1 MNEVL
6 AVGAGGAIGAVCR
19 FLLGAVIP
27 RQESGFPLGTFLINL
42 IGAFAIGLVT
52 VLAVKYSLP
61 GSKWVLFAKTGICG
75 GFTTFSTFSLESFEL
90 IRSGRIS
97 TALIYMCLS
106 LVLGV
111 CAVLLAEKLVG

>member
-1 MNEVL
+1 M
-6 AVGAGGAIGAVCR
+6 
-19 FLLGAVIP
+19 
-27 RQESGFPLGTFLINL
+27 
-42 IGAFAIGLVT
+42 
-52 VLAVKYSLP
+52 
-61 GSKWVLFAKTGICG
+61 CG

-90 IRSGRIS
+90 IRSGRVS